1 MKDIFK
7 KDIDRSING
16 VIKVGQL
23 GEADITQ
30 ELEEYVITRELS
42 GYFDQFYRRYV
53 DALGNPTDRIGV
65 WISGFFGSGKSHFL
79 KILSY
84 LLDNKEVGGKT
95 ALAYFQPKVDDSMLY
110 ASMQR
115 AGEVSKDV
123 ILFNIDS
130 KADSS
135 SKADKEAIV
144 AVFLKVFNEHL
155 GYFGVTPGI
164 AELERRLE
172 AEGKYEAFQSAYEDE
187 VGRPWVETREKWDF
201 YEDEVIRALQAA
213 MGISESAA
221 RTVFERADEN
231 YPRSPEQFAK
241 TIRTYLQNKP
251 RGHQVLFLVDEV
263 GQYIGDNSNLM
274 LNLQTVAED
283 LGTQCEGR
291 AWVMVT
297 SQEDIDSITQN
308 RVKGNDFSKIQG
320 RFQTR
325 LSLSS
330 ANTDEVIRLRL
341 LEKTP
346 DAEAALKALYATK
359 EQVLKNQIR
368 FSEGTADMPG
378 YGGAEDFVKSY
389 PFVPYQFKLL
399 QQVFTQIRLH
409 GASGKHLSQGERSML
424 NAFQGAAQRIEGEAI
439 GALAPFH
446 TFYGAVEGFLDA
458 SVKLVITQ
466 ASENSRLHKP
476 FDAQLLAVLFM
487 IKYVKEIKGTVENL
501 TTLSLSHIDQDRLA
515 LRSEVERSLNRLE
528 RETLIQRSGE
538 AYEFLTNEEQD
549 IGREIKNFTVAPG
562 QVQGELQKIIWDEI
576 FTLKK
581 YRFDARH
588 DYGFNRKLDEQVYG
602 SQTDD
607 LTLHILT
614 PEGDDY
620 TAFMEDATALMRSG
634 SGQAVI
640 VRLPDDRTPFDELTQ
655 YVKTG
660 EYAKQKRG
668 AGLTPSLR
676 TILETRADENRE
688 RRERVVAAVKRLIAG
703 ADLFVQG
710 TKLPQNSLDAKDS
723 LQAGLKHLVENTYTK
738 LGYIESPFVT
748 DDEIEAVFRNGGG
761 SVQPDAEGN
770 VANAPAHADL
780 LGWLNDQ
787 QNRHQTVTL
796 RALEDHFGSRP
807 YGWARRDIQGVLA
820 ELLVQGKAE
829 LKQAQA
835 TVDLRDSGLVNKMG
849 SRQGL
854 DSYTVRVPRTVNPE
868 ALRIARELAQEYLGM
883 AVAPSEP
890 QALYERY
897 RQALGTKL
905 ANVKEQ
911 LAMAKQGDYPFV
923 GLLGSQQTLLKTL
936 LDASGAAAFF
946 ETLREHEDAFEEMAV
961 QGEAAEAFFRGQV
974 DAFDKA
980 RTRLSALE
988 PELPYLDDAD
998 TELRRKVGNAKRILA
1013 LPDPTREIPQLASLL
1028 SPVEARVGEL
1038 REAHKADALQAWGS
1052 AQRELT
1058 TLAETQGLP
1067 EAELAPLLGGLNN
1080 LQDEIA
1086 SAPSIDAAVARK
1098 ARIVAVASQVTE
1110 RVVARINE
1118 LARQRAQVSVPDGSA
1133 AAPARLVRQLKTFR
1147 PASVAPRGVLE
1158 TPQDVERYLDD
1169 LKRALLTELET
1180 GHALRLE

>member
-172 AEGKYEAFQSAYEDE
+172 GEGKYEAFQSAYEDE

-201 YEDEVIRALQAA
+201 YEDEVITALQRA
-213 MGISESAA
+213 MGISENNA

-241 TIRTYLQNKP
+241 TIRTYLQKKP

-283 LGTQCEGR
+283 LGTHCEGR

-346 DAEAALKALYATK
+346 NAEAALKALYATK

-424 NAFQGAAQRIEGEAI
+424 NAFQGAAQRIEGEATSR
-439 GALAPFH
+439 PF
-446 TFYGAVEGFLDA
+446 
-458 SVKLVITQ
+458 
-466 ASENSRLHKP
+466 
-476 FDAQLLAVLFM
+476 
-487 IKYVKEIKGTVENL
+487 
-501 TTLSLSHIDQDRLA
+501 
-515 LRSEVERSLNRLE
+515 
-528 RETLIQRSGE
+528 
-538 AYEFLTNEEQD
+538 
-549 IGREIKNFTVAPG
+549 
-562 QVQGELQKIIWDEI
+562 
-576 FTLKK
+576 
-581 YRFDARH
+581 
-588 DYGFNRKLDEQVYG
+588 
-602 SQTDD
+602 
-607 LTLHILT
+607 
-614 PEGDDY
+614 
-620 TAFMEDATALMRSG
+620 
-634 SGQAVI
+634 
-640 VRLPDDRTPFDELTQ
+640 
-655 YVKTG
+655 
-660 EYAKQKRG
+660 
-668 AGLTPSLR
+668 TPSTVPSKAFWTPRSSSSSRRLR
-676 TILETRADENRE
+676 
-688 RRERVVAAVKRLIAG
+688 KIAG
-703 ADLFVQG
+703 
-710 TKLPQNSLDAKDS
+710 
-723 LQAGLKHLVENTYTK
+723 YT
-738 LGYIESPFVT
+738 
-748 DDEIEAVFRNGGG
+748 
-761 SVQPDAEGN
+761 
-770 VANAPAHADL
+770 
-780 LGWLNDQ
+780 
-787 QNRHQTVTL
+787 
-796 RALEDHFGSRP
+796 
-807 YGWARRDIQGVLA
+807 RRS
-820 ELLVQGKAE
+820 
-829 LKQAQA
+829 
-835 TVDLRDSGLVNKMG
+835 TRS
-849 SRQGL
+849 SW
-854 DSYTVRVPRTVNPE
+854 
-868 ALRIARELAQEYLGM
+868 
-883 AVAPSEP
+883 PSC
-890 QALYERY
+890 
-897 RQALGTKL
+897 
-905 ANVKEQ
+905 
-911 LAMAKQGDYPFV
+911 
-923 GLLGSQQTLLKTL
+923 S
-936 LDASGAAAFF
+936 
-946 ETLREHEDAFEEMAV
+946 
-961 QGEAAEAFFRGQV
+961 
-974 DAFDKA
+974 
-980 RTRLSALE
+980 
-988 PELPYLDDAD
+988 
-998 TELRRKVGNAKRILA
+998 
-1013 LPDPTREIPQLASLL
+1013 
-1028 SPVEARVGEL
+1028 
-1038 REAHKADALQAWGS
+1038 
-1052 AQRELT
+1052 
-1058 TLAETQGLP
+1058 
-1067 EAELAPLLGGLNN
+1067 
-1080 LQDEIA
+1080 
-1086 SAPSIDAAVARK
+1086 
-1098 ARIVAVASQVTE
+1098 
-1110 RVVARINE
+1110 
-1118 LARQRAQVSVPDGSA
+1118 
-1133 AAPARLVRQLKTFR
+1133 
-1147 PASVAPRGVLE
+1147 
-1158 TPQDVERYLDD
+1158 
-1169 LKRALLTELET
+1169 
-1180 GHALRLE
+1180 